1 MRSFIPA
8 FLILLLAGCS
18 NDSDDPVAP
27 PTTDARGV
35 KIGADHTFAA
45 NSSLAWS
52 DMTAEVIG
60 PASAT
65 PAAGNGLLAMS
76 TTSGATRLLD
86 GHEPVSVTVSNDG
99 HRAFYI
105 VDLPPAEGDSVTLRT
120 AVIHGSGSPTRIAAC
135 PEGSVMSYA
144 VSADQNWVAWAAGPG
159 DPGTADTLRLTYIP
173 TGAITVVGVGSPV
186 VVSPGGDYLLYR
198 PNPGSQA
205 MHLWV
210 RANGNDAE
218 YTQVVV
224 PIGAG
229 PAAWRWDSNT
239 PGGLKVAYIV
249 SPTDLFVA
257 RDIPGLPV
265 MVYRASDE
273 LDVIAPAWSPDG
285 QRLAVWGW
293 RLAANGNYTNHILFV
308 ADITSNTGVQVAYGS
323 QVPGGVALSGGGLKA
338 AALFGEQLF
347 VSDVHGL
354 SLAASQRSSAGR
366 VAPR

>member
-8 FLILLLAGCS
+8 LLILVLAGCS

-35 KIGADHTFAA
+35 QVGADHAFAA

-76 TTSGATRLLD
+76 TSSGATRVLD

-99 HRAFYI
+99 HRAYYI

-120 AVIHGSGSPTRIAAC
+120 VVIHGSGSPTRIAAC

-144 VSADQNWVAWAAGPG
+144 VSGDQNWVAWAAGPG
-159 DPGTADTLRLTYIP
+159 DPGTADTLRLTHIP
-173 TGAITVVGVGSPV
+173 TGAITVLGVGSPV
-186 VVSPGGDYLLYR
+186 VLSPGGEYLLYR
-198 PNPGSQA
+198 PNPSSQA
-205 MHLWV
+205 LRLWV
-210 RANGNDAE
+210 RANGNDDV
-218 YTQVVV
+218 YDPGIPV
-224 PIGAG
+224 GAG
-229 PAAWRWDSNT
+229 PTAWRWDT
-239 PGGLKVAYIV
+239 TAPGGLKAAYLI
-249 SPTDLFVA
+249 PPRDLFLA
-257 RDIPGLPV
+257 RPELGGIPVL
-265 MVYRASDE
+265 VYRAPDE

-285 QRLAVWGW
+285 QRLAVWGS

-308 ADITSNTGVQVAYGS
+308 ADITSNTGIEVAYGS
-323 QVPGGVALSGGGLKA
+323 QLPGGVALSGGGLKA

-354 SLAASQRSSAGR
+354 SLVASQRASTGR
-366 VAPR
+366 VAPH